1 MAQSLN
7 NALEDIK
14 ELVDDMLENIKE
26 VEGLNK
32 KMRKQVNIILITV
45 IIWFVLA
52 LSLLIIK
59 FAQASCH
66 YDCPTIAQIY
76 PQPNDPPYRIPPP
89 GVYPQPNDPPYRV
102 PPPQDYPSP
111 YYAPPYYAPYSNDPP
126 YRVPPPVEHY
136 HYQSPQPEQLLPPN
150 ERKQWE

>member
-1 MAQSLN
+1 MIQPF
-7 NALEDIK
+7 I
-14 ELVDDMLENIKE
+14 DDMLENIKE
-26 VEGLNK
+26 LEKLNK
-32 KMRKQVNIILITV
+32 KIGKQANIILI
-45 IIWFVLA
+45 IIIVCFVLM
-52 LSLLIIK
+52 LSLLVIK

-66 YDCPTIAQIY
+66 YNCPTIAQIY

-102 PPPQDYPSP
+102 PPPQDYPG
-111 YYAPPYYAPYSNDPP
+111 PYYAPYSNDPP

-150 ERKQWE
+150 QRQSQEWGGLGVLK